1 MAGKKSHWLDE
12 DTDEP
17 MIAERAQRL
26 EAFLAAMADGRVDEG
41 ELQAQQQRHAGA
53 VDVRVQKPHASP

>member
-17 MIAERAQRL
+17 MIAEQAQRL
-26 EAFLAAMADGRVDEG
+26 EAFLAALAV
-41 ELQAQQQRHAGA
+41 GA
-53 VDVRVQKPHASP
+53 VEAGGPCPSR